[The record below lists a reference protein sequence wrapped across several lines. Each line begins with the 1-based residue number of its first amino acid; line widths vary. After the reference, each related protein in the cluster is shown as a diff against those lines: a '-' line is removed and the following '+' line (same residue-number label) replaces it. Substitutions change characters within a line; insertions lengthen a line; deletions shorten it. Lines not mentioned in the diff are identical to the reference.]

1 MTTEITRPEVGQTI
15 YASTIVGRGYEMKPL
30 VVTRVGRKWFYA
42 APEGAS
48 SRAERKFSLDT
59 WAEDTYLG
67 PGAVARTVEEY
78 ADIQAR
84 AAAEERLKATGY
96 QVEAVGYSRSRY
108 DLTTEQIIAI
118 AEIIEKGDTNEQ
130 E

>member
-15 YASTIVGRGYEMKPL
+15 YASTGVGRHREMKPL

-48 SRAERKFSLDT
+48 SRAEMQFSLDT
-59 WAEDTYLG
+59 WAENSNFG
-67 PGAVARTVEEY
+67 WKAVALTADEY

-84 AAAEERLKATGY
+84 TAAVARLEATGY
-96 QVEAVGYSRSRY
+96 RINGVGYDRTQY

-118 AEIIEKGDTNEQ
+118 AEIIEKGDTK
-130 E
+130 